1 MYTIHI
7 IRESGRIDNVA
18 ATSKFLTNIFLYST
32 LLLNFVG
39 CNEISV
45 YKDNDKENAKFFV
58 LHGKITKSANNIYK
72 TLSELENE

>member
-1 MYTIHI
+1 MYTIYI
-7 IRESGRIDNVA
+7 IWESGRIDNVT
-18 ATSKFLTNIFLYST
+18 ATTKFLTNKILDST
-32 LLLNFVG
+32 ILSFVG

-58 LHGKITKSANNIYK
+58 LRGKITKSADNIYK